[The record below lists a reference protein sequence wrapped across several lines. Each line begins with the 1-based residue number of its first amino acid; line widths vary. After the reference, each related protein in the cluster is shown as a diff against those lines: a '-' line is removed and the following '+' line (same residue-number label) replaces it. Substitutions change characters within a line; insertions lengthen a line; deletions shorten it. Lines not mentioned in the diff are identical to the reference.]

1 MEAFVGVSGGVVSS
15 SNGCRAS
22 VCSQSSSSIFSGA
35 RMNKAHVA
43 IAPKTSSSSAL
54 RMATEAWV
62 QLLPTSDITPGE
74 VKGVFTA
81 GQGIVVACDYDGQVY
96 AAANICPHL
105 GTPLD
110 NGSVGDGNI
119 VCAQHKSS
127 WSLTTG
133 ELAGSWCPFPP
144 VIGPLL
150 GKLSPPQSLTVFSV
164 RENNGFIEA
173 LIDID
178 LKEDYEKKYWK
189 GLLDAKGKASGEYY

>member
-1 MEAFVGVSGGVVSS
+1 VQRPVVAR
-15 SNGCRAS
+15 G
-22 VCSQSSSSIFSGA
+22 GA
-35 RMNKAHVA
+35 RVQKQQSRTV
-43 IAPKTSSSSAL
+43 
-54 RMATEAWV
+54 RMATDAWV

-81 GQGIVVACDYDGQVY
+81 GQSIVVACDYDGQVY

-127 WSLTTG
+127 WSLSTG
-133 ELAGSWCPFPP
+133 ELAGEWCPFPP
-144 VIGPLL
+144 LIGPLL
-150 GKLSPPQSLTVFSV
+150 GKLSAPQNLSVFSV
-164 RENNGFIEA
+164 RENNGYIEA

-178 LKEDYEKKYWK
+178 LKSDFESKYWT
-189 GLLDAKGKASGEYY
+189 GLLDARGKASGEYY

>member
-1 MEAFVGVSGGVVSS
+1 MEAFVGTGSCSVVARRAGVAKCSGFVAHQ
-15 SNGCRAS
+15 RAAGGRS
-22 VCSQSSSSIFSGA
+22 A
-35 RMNKAHVA
+35 RM
-43 IAPKTSSSSAL
+43 APQTRGL
-54 RMATEAWV
+54 RMSTDAWV

-81 GQGIVVACDYDGQVY
+81 GQSIVVACDYDGQVY

-127 WSLTTG
+127 WSLSTG
-133 ELAGSWCPFPP
+133 ELAGEWCPFPP
-144 VIGPLL
+144 LIGPLL
-150 GKLSPPQSLTVFSV
+150 GKLSSPQNLNVFSV
-164 RENNGFIEA
+164 RENNGYIEA

-178 LKEDYEKKYWK
+178 LKSDFESKYWT
-189 GLLDAKGKASGEYY
+189 GLLDARGKASGEYY

>member
-1 MEAFVGVSGGVVSS
+1 MEAFVAGGFATAPRSAFAGAVRL
-15 SNGCRAS
+15 GAAPRAA
-22 VCSQSSSSIFSGA
+22 VRPA
-35 RMNKAHVA
+35 RAA
-43 IAPKTSSSSAL
+43 AL
-54 RMATEAWV
+54 RMSTEAWV

-127 WSLTTG
+127 WSLSTG
-133 ELAGSWCPFPP
+133 ELAGEWCPFPP
-144 VIGPLL
+144 LIGPLL
-150 GKLSPPQSLTVFSV
+150 GKLSPPQKLNVFPV
-164 RENNGFIEA
+164 REQGGYIEA
-173 LIDID
+173 LLDID
-178 LKEDYEKKYWK
+178 LKSDYEAKYWK